1 MSKQRW
7 KDTLPETCALATSL
21 TWVAGSLSVAM
32 RANEDESRD
41 ISAAYA
47 AAHIRAY
54 RKSLGVKSKRCESLD
69 EGMTPEELL
78 WSAMSHLCYA
88 GLFHDDEAKYTAYHL
103 RAAEADLREL
113 WKRGQA

>member
-1 MSKQRW
+1 MTRW
-7 KDTLPETCALATSL
+7 KDTLPPMPYEPSLAKAASCI
-21 TWVAGSLSVAM
+21 A
-32 RANEDESRD
+32 
-41 ISAAYA
+41 SAIEWKNPPGYYEGWA

-54 RKSLGVKSKRCESLD
+54 RKTLDVKSKRCESLD

-88 GLFHDDEAKYTAYHL
+88 GLFHDDDGPKWTAYQL

-113 WKRGQA
+113 WKRGQS